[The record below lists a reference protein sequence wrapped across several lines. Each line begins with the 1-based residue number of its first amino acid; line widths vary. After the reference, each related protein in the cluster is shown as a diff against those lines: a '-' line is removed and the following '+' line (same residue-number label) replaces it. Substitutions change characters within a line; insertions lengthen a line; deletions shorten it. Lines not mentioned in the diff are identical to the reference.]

1 MLAKNDISAIILSAG
16 KSSRMGE
23 QKMLLPWGSRTVLG
37 QVIWTIRVAGVEDL
51 VAVVGGS
58 HELVGEEAQRWG
70 ARSVFNP
77 DYTQGEMLS
86 SIQSGLLSLPESTL
100 ACLIALGDNP
110 QIEIEVVQNLLDYY
124 IGAKVA
130 PQILIPSYQ
139 MRRGHP
145 WIIHK
150 NLWSEILSIRS
161 PETMREFFR
170 KSADKI
176 QYLVTD
182 SPSILRDLDTPEDYD
197 QEKPGLGQ
205 CKDL

>member
-1 MLAKNDISAIILSAG
+1 MLAKNNISAIILAAG
-16 KSSRMGE
+16 KSSRMGG

-37 QVIWTIRVAGVEDL
+37 QVIWTIRAAGVEDL
-51 VAVVGGS
+51 VAVIGGA
-58 HELVGEEAQRWG
+58 HELVGKEAQRWG

-77 DYTQGEMLS
+77 DYAQGEMLS
-86 SIQSGLLSLPESTL
+86 SIQSGLLSLPEATQ

-110 QIEIEVVQNLLDYY
+110 QVEAEVVQNLIDCL
-124 IGAKVA
+124 IGAEVA

-150 NLWSEILSIRS
+150 NLWSEILTIRP

-182 SPSILRDLDTPEDYD
+182 SSSILKDLDTPEDYD
-197 QEKPGLGQ
+197 HEKPVL
-205 CKDL
+205 K